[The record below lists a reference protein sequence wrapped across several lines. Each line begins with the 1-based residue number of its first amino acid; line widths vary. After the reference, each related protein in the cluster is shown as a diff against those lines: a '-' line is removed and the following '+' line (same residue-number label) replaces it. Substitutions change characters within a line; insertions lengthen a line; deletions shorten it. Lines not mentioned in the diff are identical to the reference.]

1 MPAAQSS
8 TIPLPTRWTNHVR
21 SALLQVIG
29 LAQYAT
35 VYTRSWAAS
44 SRNARVRLKAENDRL
59 QQEVALLREEIRIK
73 DNRLLCIDPHKRPH
87 YSPTER
93 MAILQLRAARGWSQQ
108 QTADVFQITA
118 ATISSWMRRLNEA
131 GPHALLRLREPVNRF
146 PDFVRYTVQRL
157 KALCPQMGKVRIAQ
171 LLARAGLHLAP
182 TTVGRILKE
191 ERQEPHSADLEMP
204 SRRVTAKRP
213 NHVWH
218 VDLTTVPISD
228 GFWTPWLPFALP
240 QAWPFCWWVAVV
252 VDHFSRRVMG
262 FAIFQGI
269 PTSAATRA
277 FLGRVIRNTGA
288 APKYLICD
296 KGVQFWNDGFKT
308 WCTRRGIKPR
318 FGAVGKHGSIAVIER
333 FIRTLKGEAMR
344 RLLIPIRRD
353 RFRRELQFF
362 ATWYNEHRPHSALD
376 GRTPNEVYDGLRPAN
391 RRPRLEPRVRW
402 PRRSRCAAPQTLVA
416 GQPGAEVNLVVQFV
430 HGRRHLPVVALKRA
444 A

>member
-1 MPAAQSS
+1 M
-8 TIPLPTRWTNHVR
+8 
-21 SALLQVIG
+21 
-29 LAQYAT
+29 
-35 VYTRSWAAS
+35 
-44 SRNARVRLKAENDRL
+44 
-59 QQEVALLREEIRIK
+59 LREEIRIK
-73 DNRLLCIDPHKRPH
+73 DNCLLCIDPHKRPH

-118 ATISSWMRRLNEA
+118 ATISSWMRRLNEV
-131 GPHALLRLREPVNRF
+131 GPHALLRLCEPVNRF

-252 VDHFSRRVMG
+252 VDHFPRRVMG
-262 FAIFQGI
+262 FAIFQGR
-269 PTSAATRA
+269 PTSAATR
-277 FLGRVIRNTGA
+277 GA
-288 APKYLICD
+288 QTDRPAC
-296 KGVQFWNDGFKT
+296 
-308 WCTRRGIKPR
+308 RRR
-318 FGAVGKHGSIAVIER
+318 IER
-333 FIRTLKGEAMR
+333 STRPMLATERNFHVV
-344 RLLIPIRRD
+344 PI
-353 RFRRELQFF
+353 FSP
-362 ATWYNEHRPHSALD
+362 Y
-376 GRTPNEVYDGLRPAN
+376 GLSRGDPL
-391 RRPRLEPRVRW
+391 RGDPSSVEPTRV
-402 PRRSRCAAPQTLVA
+402 SSS
-416 GQPGAEVNLVVQFV
+416 
-430 HGRRHLPVVALKRA
+430 
-444 A
+444 